1 MDHSG
6 QRLGRHAAAAYRAI
20 QHLVLDGGLPPG
32 ERISHR
38 SLAANV
44 GVGRGAMRDAILRLE
59 AEGLLEQRQ
68 KSGVSLR
75 GIGTAEIAD
84 VYRLRA
90 VVEPLFAERA
100 AIRGD
105 AKQAAALEALC
116 DEMDALRPRVCPGG
130 VLDESAWGRVVQL
143 DMQFHTAII
152 DAAGA
157 WLLTQFYHHEH
168 VLALHGAWYVQHVP
182 VSSERDEMAHR
193 EHREI
198 AAAIRRQDPAA
209 AAVAARRHNEGQWLD
224 LLLQQGDR

>member
-6 QRLGRHAAAAYRAI
+6 QRLGRHAAEAYRAI

-38 SLAANV
+38 TLAANV

-75 GIGTAEIAD
+75 GIDAAAIAD

-90 VVEPLFAERA
+90 VVEPLFAEQA
-100 AIRGD
+100 AVRGD
-105 AKQAAALEALC
+105 AQQAAVLEALC
-116 DEMDALRPRVCPGG
+116 DEMDALRPQVCPGG
-130 VLDESAWGRVVQL
+130 VLDESAWRRAVQL
-143 DMQFHTAII
+143 DMQFHAAVIE
-152 DAAGA
+152 AAGQ

-168 VLALHGAWYVQHVP
+168 VLALHGAWYLQHVP
-182 VSSERDEMAHR
+182 ASLDRDEMANR

-209 AAVAARRHNEGQWLD
+209 AAVAASRHKECQWLE
-224 LLLQQGDR
+224 LVLQRGAP